1 MLAILVPAIMA
12 TILMNSVFSQ
22 EGSRIPIAVVDEDN
36 TAFSKF
42 VVDRIKE
49 NMALKVN
56 IINQKTA
63 EEMVSSNRLEVAFI
77 ISRGFEKKIKQ
88 GEYSDLIKMIKN
100 PKSISAEMI
109 GEGIASSAVK
119 LFCASMASNKV
130 VAEYSKLSKITFEE
144 KNKLWNET
152 WKQIEQQWNQPE
164 PIMKIDISRV
174 NANTTKNI
182 GSNIDGSRIILGVIS
197 AFLMFFLLMG
207 AWWLSE
213 EERNGTIFRIKVS
226 TISPLAIIA
235 GNMLFLYVVGIIQSL
250 LYLLFFRL
258 ILNISIPV
266 TFDLFVSLTSYIFLI
281 SAIVFILSAYFTPI
295 QLGIIIPIIS
305 LFTAL
310 AGGCFWD
317 ITMFDS
323 VIQKI
328 SLLTPQGLLLK
339 IFDSPEQA
347 IAINLFF
354 LLAGTILLWISYIR
368 LKTKER
374 IL

>member
-1 MLAILVPAIMA
+1 MAI
-12 TILMNSVFSQ
+12 ILMNSVLSQ
-22 EGSRIPIAVVDEDN
+22 DGSRIPIAVVDEDN
-36 TAFSKF
+36 TKFSKF
-42 VVDRIKE
+42 IVDRIKE

-63 EEMVSSNRLEVAFI
+63 EEMVSSNRLEAAFI
-77 ISRGFEKKIKQ
+77 ISRGLEKKIKQ

-100 PKSISAEMI
+100 PRSISTEMI
-109 GEGIASSAVK
+109 AEGIASSAVK

-130 VAEYSKLSKITFEE
+130 VAEYSKLSEITSEE
-144 KNKLWNET
+144 KNKLWNEA
-152 WKQIEQQWNQPE
+152 WKQTEQQWNQPE
-164 PIMKIDISRV
+164 PIMKIDVFRV
-174 NANTTKNI
+174 NANTAKNI
-182 GSNIDGSRIILGVIS
+182 GSNINGSRIILGVIS

-226 TISPLAIIA
+226 TVSPLAIIA
-235 GNMLFLYVVGIIQSL
+235 GNMLFLYIVGIIQSL
-250 LYLLFFRL
+250 LYLMFFRF
-258 ILNISIPV
+258 ILNIEVPV
-266 TFDLFVSLTSYIFLI
+266 TFDLFVSLTAYIFLI

-295 QLGIIIPIIS
+295 QLGIIVPILS

-317 ITMFDS
+317 ITIFDS

-328 SLLTPQGLLLK
+328 TLFTPQGLFLK
-339 IFDSPEQA
+339 IFDSPEQS
-347 IAINLFF
+347 ITINLFF
-354 LLAGTILLWISYIR
+354 LLAGTILLLISYIR